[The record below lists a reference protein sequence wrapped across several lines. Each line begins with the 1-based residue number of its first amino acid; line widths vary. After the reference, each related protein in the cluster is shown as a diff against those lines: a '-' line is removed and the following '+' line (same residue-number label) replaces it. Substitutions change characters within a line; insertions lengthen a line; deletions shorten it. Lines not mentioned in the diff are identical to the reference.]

1 MTTEIPKKPSDP
13 LPTEFFMAPGD
24 NPYDGYAEVRRTC
37 PVRRVDYPADSEA
50 YVVADYRTVAE
61 TFGNHT
67 VAKSVEHAPDWFREA
82 LKESSPILIKNMLT
96 SDPPVHTRLRKL
108 VSKAFV
114 PRRMELLRPRIQE
127 IADDLIDEMPE
138 RGVVDLFHD
147 FALQIPM
154 KVICR
159 FLGIP
164 VEDREQLHQWGL
176 VLSGAP
182 YTDEESNRRLK
193 EVSEAVEVYLT
204 DLLGTR
210 RADLGE
216 DLVSVILRAADADDA
231 YTDEELVSTLILL
244 IIAGHKTTANL
255 IGNGTQALLRHPDQ
269 LTLLRE
275 RPELVDTAVEEF
287 LRYEGPVYR
296 APPRYAAEDVTVGGV
311 DIPCRSFVHLLINSA
326 NRDPEVFE
334 DPDRLDITRKPNRH
348 LSFGHSIHFCP
359 GAPLSR
365 VEGQVAFT
373 TLLRRLPGLALAVP
387 ENELEWRYDN
397 SASRGLERLPITYDR
412 RLPRTEPAAGGN
424 GGSDA

>member
-1 MTTEIPKKPSDP
+1 MTTDIPATPGDP

-24 NPYDGYAEVRRTC
+24 NPYAAYAEVRSSC
-37 PVRRVDYPADSEA
+37 PVHRINYPADSEA
-50 YVVADYRTVAE
+50 YVVADYRTVTE
-61 TFGNHT
+61 LFGNHRI
-67 VAKSVEHAPDWFREA
+67 AKSVDHAPRWFREA
-82 LKESSPILIKNMLT
+82 LQESSPILIKNMLT

-114 PRRMELLRPRIQE
+114 PRRMELLRPSIQE

-138 RGVVDLFHD
+138 TGVVDLFHD

-164 VEDREQLHQWGL
+164 VEDREQLHTWGL

-193 EVSEAVEVYLT
+193 EVSEAVERYLVE
-204 DLLGTR
+204 LLATR
-210 RADLGE
+210 RDAMGE
-216 DLVSVILRAADADDA
+216 DLVSVIIRTAEEDDA
-231 YTDEELVSTLILL
+231 FTDDELVSTLILL

-269 LTLLRE
+269 LELLRT

-296 APPRYAAEDVTVGGV
+296 APPRYAAEDTRVGDV
-311 DIPCRSFVHLLINSA
+311 DIPRESFVHLLINSA

-387 ENELEWRYDN
+387 SDELAWRYDN
-397 SASRGLERLPITYDR
+397 SASRGLRNLPITYER
-412 RLPRTEPAAGGN
+412 RLPR
-424 GGSDA
+424 